1 MCVLSSI
8 SMMSVVNCITLALA
22 RCNFS
27 IGFLLSFL
35 SWTMF
40 RTIASPLERQG
51 CAVPPRGAPT
61 ILCRRFVRCDVTPSF
76 RSMKGRFR
84 HLSGIAERGG
94 KCRSTSLWI
103 SKRLINLRYKSS
115 KNRWFFFRNF
125 SCFELIPNKYMI
137 YSIT

>member
-1 MCVLSSI
+1 MLSPA
-8 SMMSVVNCITLALA
+8 ALA

-51 CAVPPRGAPT
+51 CAVSPRGAPT

-84 HLSGIAERGG
+84 RLFEEERPAHGGTGIAERGG
-94 KCRSTSLWI
+94 KCRSFAEEEKSRSRSETEAGAKVVSLI
-103 SKRLINLRYKSS
+103 TYLESLSCGLLLI
-115 KNRWFFFRNF
+115 
-125 SCFELIPNKYMI
+125 
-137 YSIT
+137 